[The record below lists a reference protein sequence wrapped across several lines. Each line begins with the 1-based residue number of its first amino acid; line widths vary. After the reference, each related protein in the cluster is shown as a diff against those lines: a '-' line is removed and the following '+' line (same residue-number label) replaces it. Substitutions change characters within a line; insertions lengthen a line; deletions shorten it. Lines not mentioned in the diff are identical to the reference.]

1 MTGTTGAIVAILLLA
16 ANGLFVAAEF
26 ALLAARRS
34 RMEQLAAEGDPRAKA
49 AVESLRELSLTLA
62 GAQLGITMCS
72 LGLGIV
78 AEPLVAG
85 FFEHLLADQTPLPD
99 AVAIPIGFGIGLSVV
114 VFLHMVVGEMA
125 PKSWAIA
132 DPEQSSL
139 RLARPFRLFI
149 RLFRPVIRLLNTMAN
164 GLVRLVGVEPQE
176 ELAVAHAPGDLLM
189 VLRESAAEGTIGG
202 AEHEL
207 LSRAIELSGLDAESV
222 MVPRRDIV
230 SVSEDA
236 TRAEVLEV
244 ARRTG
249 RSRLPVHS
257 GDLDQV
263 LGVLTV
269 KDLILDSVRQGGGE
283 ADGHGGVRRYTR
295 PALAVP
301 DSRPIEDL
309 LLDMRS
315 QRQHIAMVVDEYGSV
330 SGLVAMEDVIEE
342 LIGDFDDETDRVSRR
357 LRRRSDGL
365 VLVAGT
371 VRPHELYEQT
381 GITLPDGPYETLA
394 GFIEHQLGSVPDVG
408 TAVALKGVTFTVTAM
423 TGFRVTEIRVQAD
436 QA

>member
-1 MTGTTGAIVAILLLA
+1 VTGATGYALALVLLA

-34 RMEQLAAEGDPRAKA
+34 RMEQLAAEGDPRAVA
-49 AVESLRELSLTLA
+49 AVAGLRELSLTLA
-62 GAQLGITMCS
+62 GAQLGITLCS
-72 LGLGIV
+72 LGLGVV

-85 FFEHLLADQTPLPD
+85 FFEHLLAEQTPLPESV
-99 AVAIPIGFGIGLSVV
+99 AVPLGFAIGLSIV

-132 DPEQSSL
+132 DPERSAL
-139 RLARPFRLFI
+139 LLARPFRLFVRI
-149 RLFRPVIRLLNTMAN
+149 FRPAIRLLNAMAN
-164 GLVRLVGVEPQE
+164 GLVRLAGVEPQD
-176 ELAVAHAPGDLLM
+176 ELALAHAPSDLLM
-189 VLRESAAEGTIGG
+189 VLRESAREGTIADG
-202 AEHEL
+202 HHDL

-230 SVSEDA
+230 SVHADA
-236 TRAEVLEV
+236 TRAEVLEI

-249 RSRLPVHS
+249 RSRLPVHA
-257 GDLDQV
+257 GDLDEV

-269 KDLILDSVRQGGGE
+269 KDLILDSVTSRGSDDAVGI
-283 ADGHGGVRRYTR
+283 RRYAR

-315 QRQHIAMVVDEYGSV
+315 QRQHIAMVVDEYGSI

-342 LIGDFDDETDRVSRR
+342 LIGDFDDETDRITRR
-357 LRRRSDGL
+357 LRRHPDGH
-365 VLVAGT
+365 VVVAGT
-371 VRPHELYEQT
+371 VRPHELHERT
-381 GITLPDGPYETLA
+381 GLVLPDGPFETLA
-394 GFIEHQLGSVPDVG
+394 GFIEHQTGVVPSVG
-408 TAVALKGVTFTVTAM
+408 TSATLKGVTFTVTGM
-423 TGFRVTEIRVQAD
+423 TGYQVTEIRVQAE
-436 QA
+436 

>member
-1 MTGTTGAIVAILLLA
+1 MTGLTGAVIAILLLA
-16 ANGLFVAAEF
+16 VNGMFVAAEF

-34 RMEQLAAEGDPRAKA
+34 RMEQLAADGNARATA
-49 AVESLRELSLTLA
+49 AVKGLRELSLTLA
-62 GAQLGITMCS
+62 GAQLGITMAS

-85 FFEHLLADQTPLPD
+85 FFEHLLADSTPLPESV
-99 AVAIPIGFGIGLSVV
+99 AVPLGFGIGLSIV

-132 DPEQSSL
+132 DPERSAL
-139 RLARPFRLFI
+139 LLARPFRAFVLV
-149 RLFRPVIRLLNTMAN
+149 FRPLIRLLNSMAN

-176 ELAVAHAPGDLLM
+176 ELAVAHAPADLLM

-202 AEHEL
+202 DDHDL
-207 LSRAIELSGLDAESV
+207 LSRALELSGLDAESV
-222 MVPRRDIV
+222 MVPRGDIV
-230 SVSEDA
+230 SVHVDSS
-236 TRAEVLEV
+236 RGEVLEV

-249 RSRLPVHS
+249 RSRMPVHS

-269 KDLILDSVRQGGGE
+269 KDLILGARD
-283 ADGHGGVRRYTR
+283 DDDPGVRRYAR

-309 LLDMRS
+309 LLDMRL

-330 SGLVAMEDVIEE
+330 SGLVALEDVIEE

-357 LRRRSDGL
+357 LRRRPDGQM
-365 VLVAGT
+365 LVAGT
-371 VRPHELYEQT
+371 LRPHELTERT
-381 GITLPDGPYETLA
+381 GLSLPDGPYETLA
-394 GFIEHQLGSVPDVG
+394 GFIEHRTGEVPTVD
-408 TAVALKGVTFTVTAM
+408 TAVGIPGATFTVTGM
-423 TGFRVTEIRVQAD
+423 SGFRVTEIRVQAD
-436 QA
+436 TPD

>member
-1 MTGTTGAIVAILLLA
+1 MTGATGSAVALLLLA
-16 ANGLFVAAEF
+16 ANGFFVAAEF

-34 RMEQLAAEGDPRAKA
+34 RMAQLEADGDARASAALA
-49 AVESLRELSLTLA
+49 SLRELSLTLA
-62 GAQLGITMCS
+62 GAQLGITMAS

-85 FFEHLLADQTPLPD
+85 FLEHLLVERTPLPEAA
-99 AVAIPIGFGIGLSVV
+99 AVPIGFGLGLAVV

-132 DPEQSSL
+132 DPERSSL
-139 RLARPFRLFI
+139 LLARSFHRFVAV
-149 RLFRPVIRLLNTMAN
+149 FRPAIRLLNAMAN
-164 GLVRLVGVEPQE
+164 GLVRLLGVEPQE
-176 ELAVAHAPGDLLM
+176 ALATAHAPADLLM

-202 AEHEL
+202 DDRDL

-230 SVSEDA
+230 SVAVDA
-236 TRAEVLEV
+236 SRQEVLEL

-249 RSRLPVHS
+249 RSRIPVHS

-263 LGVLTV
+263 LGILTV
-269 KDLILDSVRQGGGE
+269 KDLVLDAVTQPPDDDAGI
-283 ADGHGGVRRYTR
+283 RRYAR

-315 QRQHIAMVVDEYGSV
+315 QRQHVALVVDEYGSV
-330 SGLVAMEDVIEE
+330 SGLVALEDVLEE
-342 LIGDFDDETDRVSRR
+342 LIGDFEDETDRVTRR
-357 LRRRSDGL
+357 LRRRADGPV
-365 VLVAGT
+365 VLPGT
-371 VRPHELYEQT
+371 TRPHELHERT
-381 GITLPDGPYETLA
+381 GIALPDGPYETLA
-394 GFIEHQLGSVPDVG
+394 GAIEHRIGRVPAVG
-408 TAVALKGVTFTVTAM
+408 TAVDLGGAVVTVTGMA
-423 TGFRVTEIRVQAD
+423 GYRVTEVRVEV
-436 QA
+436 